1 MRAMQRGKA
10 KWTLGDCKFCERER
24 RWPAMKY
31 LSWILALIAT
41 WLIVAPFMVAMR
53 IL

>member
-1 MRAMQRGKA
+1 VL
-10 KWTLGDCKFCERER
+10 T
-24 RWPAMKY
+24 MKY

-53 IL
+53 IV